1 MRKGRGKMQR
11 REYEIKVWVSQM
23 LLRFINRERNQEF
36 LKTHPHIPVN
46 ENLALSFLVMDIRN
60 KRHIEFSD
68 ADEGFMEKMWGKPV
82 KELYPLVLE
91 NTMRLLPP
99 SLIPLEELL
108 EEIVKDR
115 GMHLEELQEGFPK
128 MYVLTNLLKRYGA
141 AALLYPGTLKK
152 AGEALGSDFAILPS
166 SIHEVILLPGEFGRK
181 DLENFADMVRYV
193 NREHVEDC
201 DVLDD
206 TVYFYKRDGD
216 RLFRPLEEEP

>member
-1 MRKGRGKMQR
+1 MGEACKR
-11 REYEIKVWVSQM
+11 I
-23 LLRFINRERNQEF
+23 
-36 LKTHPHIPVN
+36 IP
-46 ENLALSFLVMDIRN
+46 LA
-60 KRHIEFSD
+60 
-68 ADEGFMEKMWGKPV
+68 
-82 KELYPLVLE
+82 LE

-99 SLIPLEELL
+99 SLIPLEEFL

-181 DLENFADMVRYV
+181 DLENFAGMVRYV

>member
-1 MRKGRGKMQR
+1 MQR
-11 REYEIKVWVSQM
+11 KESKLKVWVGQM
-23 LLRFINRERNQEF
+23 LFRFTNRERNQEF

-46 ENLALSFLVMDIRN
+46 ENLAVSFLAMDMRN
-60 KRHIEFSD
+60 KWHIKFTD
-68 ADEGFMEKMWGKPV
+68 ADEGFIEKMWGKLV
-82 KELYPLVLE
+82 DELYPLVLE

-108 EEIVKDR
+108 EEVVKDR
-115 GMHLEELQEGFPK
+115 GMHLEELPEGFPK

-152 AGEALGSDFAILPS
+152 AGEVLGSDFAILPS
-166 SIHEVILLPGEFGRK
+166 SIHEVRLLPGECVWK
-181 DLENFADMVRYV
+181 DMENFADMVRYV
-193 NREHVEDC
+193 NREHVEDW